1 MPAQAQCVL
10 ASLVDMADVSDIAEW
25 CSQRGYQQVTLRTR
39 RPNLCG
45 ALREAGIEIVDGPSS
60 LVLWLDDEICFS
72 APWDQSSSGGEVLI
86 EACLPMTRGVH
97 ALAVET
103 DRAVILSADGNGYRR
118 IEFTEGQ
125 MAAVDIKPLTTNT
138 IDESARQAGF
148 TLIDRWVDWS
158 MDPPLHSDPCHLS
171 LFRNI

>member
-72 APWDQSSSGGEVLI
+72 APWTQSSSGGEVLI
-86 EACLPMTRGVH
+86 EASLPMTRGVH

-171 LFRNI
+171 LFRNV

>member
-45 ALREAGIEIVDGPSS
+45 ALGEAGIEIVDGPSS

-72 APWDQSSSGGEVLI
+72 APWAQSSSGGEVLI
-86 EACLPMTRGVH
+86 EASLPMTRGVH

-138 IDESARQAGF
+138 IDELARQAGF
-148 TLIDRWVDWS
+148 TLIDRWVDLS

>member
-60 LVLWLDDEICFS
+60 CLLYTSDAADE
-72 APWDQSSSGGEVLI
+72 
-86 EACLPMTRGVH
+86 
-97 ALAVET
+97 
-103 DRAVILSADGNGYRR
+103 
-118 IEFTEGQ
+118 
-125 MAAVDIKPLTTNT
+125 
-138 IDESARQAGF
+138 
-148 TLIDRWVDWS
+148 
-158 MDPPLHSDPCHLS
+158 
-171 LFRNI
+171 

>member
-10 ASLVDMADVSDIAEW
+10 ASLVDMADASDIAEW

-45 ALREAGIEIVDGPSS
+45 ALGEAGIEIVDGPSS

-72 APWDQSSSGGEVLI
+72 APWAQSSSGGEVLI
-86 EACLPMTRGVH
+86 EASLPMTRGVH

-158 MDPPLHSDPCHLS
+158 MDPPLQSDPCHLS
-171 LFRNI
+171 LFRNV

>member
-60 LVLWLDDEICFS
+60 LVLWLDDEIWFS
-72 APWDQSSSGGEVLI
+72 APWAQSSSGGEVVI
-86 EACLPMTRGVH
+86 EASLPMTRGVH

-125 MAAVDIKPLTTNT
+125 IAAVDIKPLTTNT

-171 LFRNI
+171 LFRNV